1 MKKVL
6 CCLMALFILIAM
18 PVFAQKSEADNS
30 SKNSQA
36 DNQTSVSKC
45 EDDEICINN
54 PLAADSPQALIGY
67 VINNILGIVGSL
79 ALVMFI
85 FGGIIWMTSSG
96 SADKIKKGRD
106 ILIWSIIGLVV
117 IFSAYALV
125 RFVIQGVGA

>member
-1 MKKVL
+1 MKKNIVISLCVL
-6 CCLMALFILIAM
+6 MFSFFLVAPA
-18 PVFAQKSEADNS
+18 FAQTAEGATTQGNKGDGA
-30 SKNSQA
+30 
-36 DNQTSVSKC
+36 TKC
-45 EDDEICINN
+45 PNDTVCINN
-54 PLAADSPQALIGY
+54 PLQVDSPQELIGY

-79 ALVMFI
+79 ALVMFV